1 MRLRHRFKSTNG
13 CIVSATAAAG
23 AANST
28 CSQLSHAHA
37 RAKRHFSDRGYRK
50 LTDGCHT
57 IPSVSILKS
66 FIEHLYCPVMFGEA
80 ATELIRHIT
89 RDHGEIIPEYQ
100 HQLIEQI
107 MKENDELYAENV
119 KSSQSLKTDTDKQSE
134 LVESEANAS
143 ERNQN
148 GTTKPPEAENGSQDE
163 DKEPAGT
170 DNVDISEKEIMVMQV
185 RHTAKLWNK
194 RCILAYHYERLTRLK
209 RLRWEYGNNLPRE
222 IIKNLS
228 KDELDWFTRYSD
240 NLFSYMSSLND
251 GKGLDLT
258 LYLHPPK
265 KLYIQVKCLR
275 DYGQFDL
282 EDGQPVMLKKDS
294 IHYLPLS
301 QCEKLIHQGVLEQT
315 SL

>member
-1 MRLRHRFKSTNG
+1 M
-13 CIVSATAAAG
+13 
-23 AANST
+23 
-28 CSQLSHAHA
+28 
-37 RAKRHFSDRGYRK
+37 Y
-50 LTDGCHT
+50 
-57 IPSVSILKS
+57 
-66 FIEHLYCPVMFGEA
+66 GES

-100 HQLIEQI
+100 YHLIEQV
-107 MKENDELYAENV
+107 KRENDELYAENLRT
-119 KSSQSLKTDTDKQSE
+119 SQAVSE
-134 LVESEANAS
+134 SKIGVGVNSNDDLSNS
-143 ERNQN
+143 
-148 GTTKPPEAENGSQDE
+148 DE
-163 DKEPAGT
+163 PDKEPIAHDT
-170 DNVDISEKEIMVMQV
+170 VDISEKEIMVMQV

-194 RCILAYHYERLTRLK
+194 RCIIAYHYERLSRLK
-209 RLRWEYGNNLPRE
+209 KLRWDYGNNLPRE
-222 IIKNLS
+222 IVNNLS
-228 KDELDWFTRYSD
+228 NDELEWFTKYND

-258 LYLHPPK
+258 LYIAPPK